1 VLSLLKLGQG
11 HSSYRWEEKVERAE
25 KVLAVVG
32 SLVWTAADL
41 SSLSDCLYAQLRQRE
56 REREETMF
64 KDYILNRHKS
74 QKGIQTH

>member
-1 VLSLLKLGQG
+1 M
-11 HSSYRWEEKVERAE
+11 ERAE

-32 SLVWTAADL
+32 SLVWKAADL